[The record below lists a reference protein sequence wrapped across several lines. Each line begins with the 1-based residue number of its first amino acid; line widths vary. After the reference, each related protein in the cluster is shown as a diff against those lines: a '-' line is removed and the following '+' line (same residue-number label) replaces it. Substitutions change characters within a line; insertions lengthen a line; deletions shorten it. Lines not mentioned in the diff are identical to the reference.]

1 MELVNGMKNMREG
14 TYDYD
19 LTWELAEL
27 AEKVGFG
34 DAYRLNETSIHGLHR
49 WLIEEKKVY
58 VMVDVIPT
66 FSTIDNVMFSWSI
79 KWNSNGETM
88 NKCEPFYYDSLYNV
102 ALEKGLKEALNMLI
116 RGEIKYDYRS

>member
-1 MELVNGMKNMREG
+1 MKNMREG

-66 FSTIDNVMFSWSI
+66 FSTIDNVMFSWSV

-88 NKCEPFYYDSLYNV
+88 NKCEPFYYDSLYYT

-116 RGEIKYDYRS
+116 RGEIKYED

>member
-1 MELVNGMKNMREG
+1 MWESR
-14 TYDYD
+14 YDYE
-19 LTWELAEL
+19 LSWELAEL
-27 AEKVGFG
+27 AKKVGFG
-34 DAYRLNETSIHGLHR
+34 DADRCNETSIHGLHR

-79 KWNSNGETM
+79 KWDSNGETM
-88 NKCEPFYYDSLYNV
+88 NKCESFYYDSLYNI

-116 RGEIKYDYRS
+116 RGEIKYEHRS

>member
-1 MELVNGMKNMREG
+1 MREG

-27 AEKVGFG
+27 AEKVGFS

-58 VMVDVIPT
+58 VMVDVTST
-66 FSTIDNVMFSWSI
+66 FSTIDKVMFDWII
-79 KWNSNGETM
+79 KWNSDGETM
-88 NKCEPFYYDSLYNV
+88 NKCEPFYYESSYKS
-102 ALEKGLKEALNMLI
+102 ALEKGIKEALEMIIN
-116 RGEIKYDYRS
+116 GEIKDDRS

>member
-19 LTWELAEL
+19 LTWDLAEL
-27 AEKVGFG
+27 AEKAGFG

-49 WLIEEKKVY
+49 WLIEEMKVY
-58 VMVDVIPT
+58 VIVDVIST
-66 FSTIDNVMFSWSI
+66 FTTIDKVMFSWSV
-79 KWNSNGETM
+79 KWDSNGETM
-88 NKCEPFYYDSLYNV
+88 NKCEPFYYESSYKS

-116 RGEIKYDYRS
+116 RGEIKYEHRS